1 MLVKTSYM
9 KWIMQTQSETV
20 DFRSQR
26 VKFLYRVKHIK
37 KDPQNKAAGH
47 VIVSDIRLILPLW
60 DCW

>member
-20 DFRSQR
+20 DFRSQ
-26 VKFLYRVKHIK
+26 RVKHIK

>member
-20 DFRSQR
+20 DFRSKR

-37 KDPQNKAAGH
+37 KDPQNKAAGR